1 MGIIQDK
8 AMPLFYI
15 DKENSSLL
23 HFKKIDGSMDFVII
37 SKIHDDNFNVIFE
50 DSGKILKISFLDD
63 NRLFIIKERSKWELD
78 ISKEDI
84 TLKILEMNFI

>member
-8 AMPLFYI
+8 AMPLFYV

-37 SKIHDDNFNVIFE
+37 SELRYDNNVVFK